1 MYEKM
6 EGIIIA
12 VTNRHLCR
20 GDFLETVRRLADSDV
35 DSIILREKDLSE
47 EEYTRLAETVLNIC
61 EGKKRCILHTYID
74 VAKRLNCPYIHL
86 PLPELLQMA
95 EAEPEQRFPFLKIG
109 VSVHSKEESIRAW
122 KAGADYLI
130 AGHVFTTDCK
140 KGVPPRGLGYI
151 QEVSR
156 AVEIPVYGIG
166 GITRRNMAEVVRA
179 GAKGVCIMSGMMNE
193 SCIF

>member
-1 MYEKM
+1 MYDKM
-6 EGIIIA
+6 DGTIIA

-20 GDFLETVRRLADSDV
+20 GDFLEAIRRLADSDV

-47 EEYTRLAETVLNIC
+47 EEYTRLADEVLNIC
-61 EGKKRCILHTYID
+61 GGKKRCILHTYID

-86 PLPELLQMA
+86 PFSELLEMVQ
-95 EAEPEQRFPFLKIG
+95 AEPEQRFPFLKIG
-109 VSVHSKEESIRAW
+109 ASVHSKEEAIRAW

-130 AGHVFTTDCK
+130 AGHVFATDCK
-140 KGVPPRGLGYI
+140 KGVPPRGLDYI
-151 QEVSR
+151 REVSR

-166 GITRRNMAEVVRA
+166 GITRENMAEVIQA

-193 SCIF
+193 SFIF